1 MTGIRAAVF
10 CLGALGSFALAGCGS
25 GSGPFEEK
33 IYTPDGQIREIR
45 VDVQDREIEISP
57 SGDGRVHL
65 QYSENN
71 KEYYD
76 ISVNEEQVLEVT
88 GKSAKEW
95 TDYFGG
101 KPSAENRK
109 IWLQIPD
116 QPLNALTLSTT
127 NEEISLSP
135 MTVEGSV
142 RIASNGGDIVFER
155 LEVGNALSL
164 TVKNGDI
171 RGTVMGSCDDFAVQS
186 EVKKGECSLPASKT
200 GGEKILNVSGNNGD
214 VAIEFVSGKP
224 DGKDGFGGEEEQQ
237 IPEIVEADWSE
248 YFDGLNGT
256 AVIYDSEEARY
267 TVYNPDLAETRSSPC
282 STFKI
287 VSSAIAMEQ
296 GTLKPED
303 STRAWSGEVFWNED
317 WNRDVDF
324 REAFRTSCVW
334 YFRQVIDDIGKERM
348 QEELEKLRYGNCDIS
363 DWEGRL
369 NTNNS
374 NRALTGFW
382 IESSLKISPK
392 EQTEVMERIFGSGSD
407 ISEEIQNELKQVML
421 VPEQGESGVSIY
433 GKTGMGKEKGAV
445 VDAWFTGFAERE
457 EGPVYFC
464 VRLGRNDGR
473 NVSSTQAKEIAVQLV
488 NHFCS
493 VIE

>member
-25 GSGPFEEK
+25 GGGPFEEK
-33 IYTPDGQIREIR
+33 IYTPDGQIREIC
-45 VDVQDREIEISP
+45 VDVQDREIEVSP

-71 KEYYD
+71 KEYYH
-76 ISVNEEQVLEVT
+76 ISVSEDQVLKVT
-88 GKSAKEW
+88 GASAKEW
-95 TDYFGG
+95 TDYFGR
-101 KPSAENRK
+101 KPSAEKRK

-116 QPLNALTLSTT
+116 QSLNALTLSTT

-142 RIASNGGDIVFER
+142 RIASNGGDIAFEH
-155 LEVGNALSL
+155 LEVGNSLSL

-171 RGTVMGSCDDFAVQS
+171 RGTVVGSYDDFAIQA
-186 EVKKGECSLPASKT
+186 EVKKGECSLPVSKT
-200 GGEKILNVSGNNGD
+200 DGAKTLEVSSNNGD
-214 VAIEFVSGKP
+214 ISIEFFPKSP
-224 DGKDGFGGEEEQQ
+224 DGEDGFGREEEQQ

-256 AVIYDSEEARY
+256 AVVYNPAEARY

-287 VSSAIAMEQ
+287 VSSGIALEQ
-296 GTLKPED
+296 GILKPED

-317 WNRDVDF
+317 WNKDIDF

-369 NTNNS
+369 NTNNV
-374 NRALTGFW
+374 NQALTGFW

-392 EQTEVMERIFGSGSD
+392 EQTEVMERIFGGSSD
-407 ISEEIQNELKQVML
+407 ISEETRNELKRVML
-421 VPEQGESGVSIY
+421 VSEQEGTGVSIY
-433 GKTGMGKEKGAV
+433 GKTGMGKDKGTV

-457 EGPVYFC
+457 ESPVYFC
-464 VRLGRNDGR
+464 VRLGRTDGR
-473 NVSSTQAKEIAVQLV
+473 NVSSTRAKEIAVQVV
-488 NHFCS
+488 NHLCS